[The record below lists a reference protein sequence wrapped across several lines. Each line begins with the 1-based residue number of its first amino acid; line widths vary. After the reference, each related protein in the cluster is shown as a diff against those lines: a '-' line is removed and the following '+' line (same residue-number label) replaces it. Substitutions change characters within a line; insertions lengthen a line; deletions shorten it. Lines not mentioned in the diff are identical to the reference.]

1 MTLAIGSSPVNTA
14 SGPARL
20 AVREVGHAERALLA
34 TVAGIQVQLLGPGAL
49 AEMGTGFVQEV
60 GLRLLL
66 LDGSLRV
73 AVLTDGKSIG
83 GFVAFTGLARTYQ
96 RRSFVK
102 HPLTVTWACI
112 KALCANPKRVRAIAD
127 MAHDAFAP
135 DPAAAAHDEPLG
147 EVLAIAVT
155 PEWLR
160 VAAQD
165 KSQPQPGD
173 QLLDF
178 AIAGLRS
185 AGIHRLRARISAN
198 RHGALMLYA
207 KRKATFADYRTRR
220 EAMVQVTLD
229 I

>member
-1 MTLAIGSSPVNTA
+1 VNTI

-20 AVREVGHAERALLA
+20 GVREVGHAESAMLA
-34 TVAGIQVQLLGPGAL
+34 TVAGIHIQLLRPGAL
-49 AEMGTGFVQEV
+49 AEMGTSFVREV

-73 AVLTDGKSIG
+73 AVLTDGDSVG

-96 RRSFVK
+96 RRSFLK
-102 HPLTVTWACI
+102 HPLAVTWACI
-112 KALCANPKRVRAIAD
+112 KALCTDPRRVRAIVD
-127 MAHDAFAP
+127 MAHDALAP
-135 DPAAAAHDEPLG
+135 EPAADAQGEPLG

-155 PEWLR
+155 PECLS
-160 VAAQD
+160 AAAKD
-165 KSQPQPGD
+165 KSQPPPGD

-178 AIAGLRS
+178 AIAGLQS
-185 AGIHRLRARISAN
+185 AGVHKLRARISAN

-207 KRKATFADYRTRR
+207 KRKAKFADYRTRR